1 MSTDEGDSRNQE
13 GSGAS
18 GVTTD
23 DKSMKANQSGSN
35 DYEPTTTKTTEE
47 STVAMSTDEGDSRNR
62 EGSGASGVATDD
74 KSMKAKSDNNN
85 EESGGE
91 SYIMSFEYTRVTKR
105 I

>member
-1 MSTDEGDSRNQE
+1 
-13 GSGAS
+13 
-18 GVTTD
+18 
-23 DKSMKANQSGSN
+23 
-35 DYEPTTTKTTEE
+35 
-47 STVAMSTDEGDSRNR
+47 MSTDEGDSRNR